1 MDKLKNFSMLL
12 LAVLIACPLYA
23 DDADKILIDAGSKSK
38 LYAVSDIRRIE
49 FNESDICVVETT
61 ENGTVYAFEEIRKIV
76 FNPSETDAI
85 ESVAMS
91 SQRENISLFVSSD
104 GNSITV
110 RGWDST
116 RTVSAELYNVS
127 GKRLL
132 SQKRWSGESISI
144 SNLPTGVY
152 IIKVGKHTAKFR
164 K

>member
-1 MDKLKNFSMLL
+1 MDKLKNYSMML
-12 LAVLIACPLYA
+12 LAVLIVCPLHA
-23 DDADKILIDAGSKSK
+23 DDTDKVLIDAGSKSK

-61 ENGTVYAFEEIRKIV
+61 EIGTVYAFDEIRKIV
-76 FNPSETDAI
+76 FNPSEADAI
-85 ESVAMS
+85 ESVAMP
-91 SQRENISLFVSSD
+91 SQRDNISLLVSSD
-104 GNSITV
+104 GNLITV
-110 RGWDST
+110 RGWDNA
-116 RTVSAELYNVS
+116 RTASVELYNTS

-152 IIKVGKHTAKFR
+152 IIKVDRQTAKFR